1 MEEVDVIRQDGW
13 YDRTKPWN
21 SLAEARLTATLGALA
36 GATAEQIQSLRPPLP
51 MIELFPPRFGF
62 EKSEPTVEDCFR
74 QRTRYPT
81 AQNDYTRVQ
90 PGYSGSSVQSL
101 GSM

>member
-1 MEEVDVIRQDGW
+1 MIRQDGW
-13 YDRTKPWN
+13 YDRTKPWD
-21 SLAEARLTATLGALA
+21 SLPEQRLTATLGVLA

-51 MIELFPPRFGF
+51 NTVLFPPRFGF
-62 EKSEPTVEDCFR
+62 EKTEPTVEDCFR
-74 QRTRYPT
+74 LRTRYRT
-81 AQNDYTRVQ
+81 AADDPTRVQ